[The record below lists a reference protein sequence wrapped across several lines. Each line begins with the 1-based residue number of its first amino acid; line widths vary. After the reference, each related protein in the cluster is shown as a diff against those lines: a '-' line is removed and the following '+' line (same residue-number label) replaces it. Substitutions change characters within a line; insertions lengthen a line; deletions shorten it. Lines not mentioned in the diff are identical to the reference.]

1 MSMIKNKKMKSKDT
15 LKEMFM
21 DMGKA
26 YEWAYDKMKELDK
39 EPLPDLKTLQDGK
52 DKINKALKTKPNNK

>member
-1 MSMIKNKKMKSKDT
+1 MKDSKV
-15 LKEMFM
+15 LGEMFM

-39 EPLPDLKTLQDGK
+39 EPLPDLKTLQDGH
-52 DKINKALKTKPNNK
+52 DKISKALKTKTDNK

>member
-1 MSMIKNKKMKSKDT
+1 MKEKDT

-26 YEWAYDKMKELDK
+26 YEWAYIYTKELNK
-39 EPLPDLKTLQDGK
+39 EPVPELKTLRDGH
-52 DKINKALKTKPNNK
+52 DKINKALKQKPNNK

>member
-1 MSMIKNKKMKSKDT
+1 MKEKDT

-26 YEWAYDKMKELDK
+26 YEWAYIYTKELNK
-39 EPLPDLKTLQDGK
+39 EPVPDLKTLRDGH
-52 DKINKALKTKPNNK
+52 DRINKALKQKPNNK